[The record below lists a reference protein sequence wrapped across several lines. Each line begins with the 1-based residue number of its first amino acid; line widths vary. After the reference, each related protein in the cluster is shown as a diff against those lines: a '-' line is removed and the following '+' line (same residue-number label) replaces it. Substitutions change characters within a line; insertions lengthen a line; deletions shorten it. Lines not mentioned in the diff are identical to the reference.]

1 MLSVQLQK
9 NGRRKNDYVVVLNN
23 AIDAIEKTGRHTQCS
38 LYSSRSVVKN
48 MSGDYFPQR
57 LRVTKSKESNP
68 NWSLIRPTIYRS
80 TLLEH
85 A

>member
-48 MSGDYFPQR
+48 MSGDYFPQSDEIQR
-57 LRVTKSKESNP
+57 KQSELVINKAHNTPLN
-68 NWSLIRPTIYRS
+68 
-80 TLLEH
+80 
-85 A
+85 AA